1 MPAAATKRALALA
14 QRDMVHVATRGG
26 ALFHDLLGKKNNV
39 YVLLR
44 AAPATSAVAKAA
56 PALLDVL
63 ELAGI
68 SKVSAKIFGVILFF
82 MLVRWSW
89 PRFRF
94 DQLMNLAWKVMLPLG
109 LANLVTVAAVE
120 EFRPQLVAA
129 LGAGAAK
136 ATALAIPWA
145 VFFLGWIAAGVL
157 TPSGT
162 DNSPI
167 RTPGPLDAEHVL
179 GSRPHDLVEA

>member
-1 MPAAATKRALALA
+1 MVTAAFLIVIMFL
-14 QRDMVHVATRGG
+14 GG
-26 ALFHDLLGKKNNV
+26 WHLWGVTGSSQEVTWLGAGLRFA
-39 YVLLR
+39 VL
-44 AAPATSAVAKAA
+44 S
-56 PALLDVL
+56 
-63 ELAGI
+63 G
-68 SKVSAKIFGVILFF
+68 KIFAVILFF

-129 LGAGAAK
+129 LGENLAGWAAI
-136 ATALAIPWA
+136 AIPWA
-145 VFFLGWIAAGVL
+145 VFFAGWIVSGLL

-162 DNSPI
+162 DNTPI
-167 RTPGPLDAEHVL
+167 RTRGPLD
-179 GSRPHDLVEA
+179 VERELSPEYAGAR

>member
-1 MPAAATKRALALA
+1 MFL
-14 QRDMVHVATRGG
+14 GG
-26 ALFHDLLGKKNNV
+26 WHLWGLTGSSQEVTWLQAFIRFA
-39 YVLLR
+39 VL
-44 AAPATSAVAKAA
+44 
-56 PALLDVL
+56 
-63 ELAGI
+63 
-68 SKVSAKIFGVILFF
+68 SAKIFGVILFF

-129 LGAGAAK
+129 LGAGWAQAA
-136 ATALAIPWA
+136 AIAAPWI
-145 VFFLGWIAAGVL
+145 VFFIGWLAAGLL

-162 DNSPI
+162 DNTPI
-167 RTPGPLDAEHVL
+167 RARGPLDVEHE
-179 GSRPHDLVEA
+179 LVEA